1 MFVLLLDECAQI
13 LLNDIGQMIGAFPD
27 YPHPFIPRNSRR
39 REMSL
44 PLQDISVLDFS
55 GLLPGPFASAMLAAA
70 GARVTKIEKPQG
82 DDIATIPPLID
93 GVSALYRALNHQKD
107 IVKLDLRTASGCE
120 DALRRAAEVDIVLT
134 QFRPGV
140 MDRLGLGYGDVR
152 AVNPRV
158 IYCAI
163 SGYGQA
169 GPQAQRAGH
178 DLNYLADSG
187 VLTARAGE
195 PAFPAG
201 LIADVGGGSFPAVIN
216 ILLALRHRDASGEG
230 AFLDICM
237 TDNVKAFIPY
247 ATIEARLSG
256 RFDPGRCLFGG
267 TSPRYR
273 LYRTADNGVVAVGTV
288 EDKFWHTF
296 CGAIGVDGSQG
307 GPTDDELASAIKSI
321 IAAKSTAEWQSVFQ
335 DIDCCVSILSSSGTN
350 IGDTDLDSCTNGIRL
365 PIDKRFSME

>member
-1 MFVLLLDECAQI
+1 
-13 LLNDIGQMIGAFPD
+13 
-27 YPHPFIPRNSRR
+27 
-39 REMSL
+39 MSL

-70 GARVTKIEKPQG
+70 GARVTKVEKPQG
-82 DDIATIPPLID
+82 DDIATMPPLID

-107 IVKLDLRTASGCE
+107 IVKLDLRTASGRE
-120 DALRRAAEVDIVLT
+120 DALRRAAEADIVLT

-152 AVNPRV
+152 ALNPRI

-169 GPQAQRAGH
+169 GPRAQRAGH
-178 DLNYLADSG
+178 DLNYLADGG

-201 LIADVGGGSFPAVIN
+201 LIADVGGGSLPAVIN

-237 TDNVKAFIPY
+237 TDNVRAFIPY
-247 ATIEARLSG
+247 ATIEARRSG
-256 RFDPGRCLFGG
+256 RFDPATCLFGG

-273 LYRTADNGVVAVGTV
+273 LYRTADNGVIAVGTV
-288 EDKFWHTF
+288 EDKFWRSF
-296 CGAIGVDGSQG
+296 CGAIGVDSSQG
-307 GPTDDELASAIKSI
+307 APTDDELASVIESV
-321 IAAKSTAEWQSVFQ
+321 IAAKSTAEWQSVFEN
-335 DIDCCVSILSSSGTN
+335 IDCCVSILSNSGTN
-350 IGDTDLDSCTNGIRL
+350 IQGADLDSCTNGIRL
-365 PIDKRFSME
+365 PIDKRFCME

>member
-13 LLNDIGQMIGAFPD
+13 LLNDIGQMIGAFPN

-107 IVKLDLRTASGCE
+107 IVKLDLRTASGRE

-195 PAFPAG
+195 PAFPGG

-307 GPTDDELASAIKSI
+307 GQTDDELASAIKSI